1 VDVREYLEGD
11 EVDLSLQSLTTNT
24 VPVKDLA
31 ALKKGKKLDLS
42 KNQILVLPDNF
53 ISLTHLVKLDLS
65 GNGLTELPNNIGALS
80 LLQHLDLFNNEIAE
94 LPITIY
100 QMKLLK
106 WLDVKENPLN
116 FPPNSVTGL
125 CRNDAECKKCALQA
139 LDFLRKE
146 NSDRDRMRQK
156 ELEEK
161 RARKEVQRRE
171 QEKLEEEEERER
183 KKVKSEEKA
192 ARAAVRRQEFEERE
206 RNKPKPSPAKTKQHK
221 DGVLFSKSDTTGAP
235 RTVLFYISLVLL
247 IAGLGLISLDPTVS
261 KQIHAMADSVTGN
274 VKIVYNNSL
283 KSLGP
288 LATQAKDSL
297 TPLATNIE
305 QTLSPLVTQ
314 LDKYMTLHFPVV
326 QRSLHSA
333 KVSLTELLVVCQDTL
348 YLGIDLANKEF
359 QHVVKQ
365 IKMYTTT

>member
-1 VDVREYLEGD
+1 MPKLDVREHLEGD

-31 ALKKGKKLDLS
+31 VLKKGKKLDLS
-42 KNQILVLPDNF
+42 KNQITVLPDNF

-65 GNGLTELPNNIGALS
+65 GNRLTELPNNIGALS

-146 NSDRDRMRQK
+146 NSDRERMRQK

-161 RARKEVQRRE
+161 RARKEIQRRE
-171 QEKLEEEEERER
+171 QEKMEEEEERER
-183 KKVKSEEKA
+183 KRLKTEEKA
-192 ARAAVRRQEFEERE
+192 KRAAVRRQEFEERE
-206 RNKPKPSPAKTKQHK
+206 KNKPIVATPSKSKRDQ
-221 DGVLFSKSDTTGAP
+221 VIFSKGSKGAKGEP
-235 RTVLFYISLVLL
+235 RTVLFWVSVVLL
-247 IAGLGLISLDPTVS
+247 IAGLGLICLDPTVNVHIKS
-261 KQIHAMADSVTGN
+261 MAGN
-274 VKIVYNNSL
+274 MKTVYNNSL
-283 KSLGP
+283 KSLAP

-297 TPLATNIE
+297 TPIATNIE
-305 QTLSPLVTQ
+305 QTLSPIVAQ
-314 LDKYMTLHFPVV
+314 VDKYMTTHFPVV
-326 QRSLHSA
+326 QQSVYSA
-333 KVSLTELLVVCQDTL
+333 KGSLSELLVVCQDTL
-348 YLGIDLANKEF
+348 YLGYDLANKEV
-359 QHVVKQ
+359 QHLVKQ
-365 IKMYTTT
+365 LKMYTTK